1 MKWVIF
7 VNNMVYPL
15 LLLLGKN
22 GKRNMIRSIK
32 NIKDIEQVLLNLIN
46 FMIKRNMPLK
56 NMINRNLEKEDASI
70 VENLVTLV
78 KTVHKNLVI

>member
-1 MKWVIF
+1 M
-7 VNNMVYPL
+7 NNLVYHL
-15 LLLLGKN
+15 LRPLGKK

-56 NMINRNLEKEDASI
+56 NMINRNLEKENASI

-78 KTVHKNLVI
+78 NIVNKNLVI